1 MDDKQKDQLL
11 KLVLM
16 VLAATFAPIWIP
28 VAIITMVP
36 AFLILAGIL
45 CTIALGITTILT
57 IILGVFGGPLLFST
71 AVTGMAYLMYKAF
84 EKIAA
89 KVKCILKQSLSE
101 LNITGRIQSW
111 FNVKKLLMVGI
122 SSKTTSKFL

>member
-28 VAIITMVP
+28 VVVITMVP
-36 AFLILAGIL
+36 TFLILAGIL
-45 CTIALGITTILT
+45 SAVAVGITTILT

-71 AVTGMAYLMYKAF
+71 AVTGMAYLLYKAF
-84 EKIAA
+84 ETIAV
-89 KVKCILKQSLSE
+89 KVKCILKRSLSE
-101 LNITGRIQSW
+101 VKITGRIQSL
-111 FNVKKLLMVGI
+111 FNLKKFLMVGI
-122 SSKTTSKFL
+122 SKTTSKFL